1 MDLANPDFADTRHRK
16 FLCTLSDA
24 LCDTDADVGIDPS
37 HGQPRKDRTGCLFA
51 ADGHGRLL
59 RSSLPVLVPFPR
71 KNSRKEKMLN
81 ERYTCFVGGD
91 CPGRRNLVARAETWY
106 GAANY
111 GCGRRRKRRRAAL

>member
-1 MDLANPDFADTRHRK
+1 MIGSAASISREVHPIIYRSAMDLANPAFADTRHRK

-71 KNSRKEKMLN
+71 KIH
-81 ERYTCFVGGD
+81 ERIRCSMSDT
-91 CPGRRNLVARAETWY
+91 
-106 GAANY
+106 
-111 GCGRRRKRRRAAL
+111 